1 MNDFRSFTEM
11 SSHGFFFPSW
21 RMAPYAFEFAKIV
34 RRTDFE
40 KNNSK
45 YCRGLHDALE
55 TSRGPGVCLGLNTG
69 CVGSTSGSA
78 ALFHFCSV
86 KLKEKGRD
94 RLTLLLLPLLFPPC
108 PEAGEPDLQDI
119 AGDGDTE
126 DTTDLFFFRGETG
139 YQSSSETSVN
149 LLHEAKKQQPDHY
162 KHTALCNNQIWV
174 TLHFWMWF

>member
-11 SSHGFFFPSW
+11 SSHGFFVPSW

-69 CVGSTSGSA
+69 CVGSTSGSS
-78 ALFHFCSV
+78 ALFHFCSEM
-86 KLKEKGRD
+86 LKEKGRD
-94 RLTLLLLPLLFPPC
+94 RLTLLLLPLLLPLC
-108 PEAGEPDLQDI
+108 TEAGEPDLQDF

-126 DTTDLFFFRGETG
+126 DRLDLFFFCGVTSG
-139 YQSSSETSVN
+139 YQSSSSETSVN
-149 LLHEAKKQQPDHY
+149 LLHEAKKIKTNRTLQTHY
-162 KHTALCNNQIWV
+162 TIQ
-174 TLHFWMWF
+174 

>member
-11 SSHGFFFPSW
+11 SSHGFFVPSW

-69 CVGSTSGSA
+69 CVGSTSGSS
-78 ALFHFCSV
+78 ALFHFCSEM
-86 KLKEKGRD
+86 LKEKGRD
-94 RLTLLLLPLLFPPC
+94 RLTLLLLPLLLPLC
-108 PEAGEPDLQDI
+108 TEAGEPDLQDF

-126 DTTDLFFFRGETG
+126 DRLDLFFFCGVTSG
-139 YQSSSETSVN
+139 YQSSSSETSVN
-149 LLHEAKKQQPDHY
+149 LLHEAKK
-162 KHTALCNNQIWV
+162 N
-174 TLHFWMWF
+174 